1 VGGKVWVDGW
11 NAAMNAFD
19 FFIHTLSHAI
29 DGILA
34 YRSSPSPVGFLSLAA
49 GGRQVS
55 RKKKKCGWANFLK
68 LSYREFSHHMGV
80 GRVWYDWGR

>member
-19 FFIHTLSHAI
+19 FFRFIHTLSYA
-29 DGILA
+29 GILA

-80 GRVWYDWGR
+80 GRVRLG